1 MTRTEAIKNL
11 NALNAICGQ
20 KDFYDNEFA
29 TALNMAINSLKVD
42 EMYQLEK
49 EDADE
54 FIPKRT
60 GHWIK
65 MFDKWGDIVTTV
77 SGYECSKCCEWNAD
91 KDNFCPNCGADM
103 RTSEDK

>member
-20 KDFYDNEFA
+20 KDFYDKEFE
-29 TALNMAINSLKVD
+29 TALEIAINSLRVD

-54 FIPKRT
+54 FIPKSVIEDIISDIQYARESPV
-60 GHWIK
+60 GSYDYDNGLDYALRVI
-65 MFDKWGDIVTTV
+65 DKH
-77 SGYECSKCCEWNAD
+77 
-91 KDNFCPNCGADM
+91 CGKEK
-103 RTSEDK
+103 T